1 MRHVKCLFS
10 FSDTVGKIE
19 MDWGSLPAP
28 GLYSSCTI
36 CVLYRF
42 CSSIVIT
49 SAAGGGGFNPMH
61 FTLLDWCTSDA
72 AVPYQTGS
80 LKRSSITHLQG
91 FTWPQC
97 SLSTLWFEVNR
108 TAQRTNTRH
117 GNKQNETRLISCV
130 SYLACCLTSDNGRK
144 TWIQDVDC
152 SLCCLFFISIP
163 YTDIQ

>member
-1 MRHVKCLFS
+1 MFVFLLRHCGQDRDGLRVTSCPRAVFFLYYMCSIQILFQHCHH
-10 FSDTVGKIE
+10 IRC
-19 MDWGSLPAP
+19 W
-28 GLYSSCTI
+28 
-36 CVLYRF
+36 
-42 CSSIVIT
+42 
-49 SAAGGGGFNPMH
+49 GGGFNPMH
-61 FTLLDWCTSDA
+61 FTQLDWCTSDA

-97 SLSTLWFEVNR
+97 SLSMLWFEVNR

-144 TWIQDVDC
+144 TWIQDMDC